1 MYIDPGQKQ
10 ILVVDDDE
18 FIRDLL
24 TSWLE
29 FRGYQVKCAKNGRE
43 ALQLRQ
49 QTHFDLILLDIKMP
63 EMNGYEVLK
72 QLRADNNTTPV
83 VVMSALSDANSVV
96 ACIKLGAEDYLS
108 KPIESELLWA
118 RITASLEKQHYQ
130 DMQQAWLEDLNLLEQ
145 IDQELNTT
153 LDRTAVSE
161 LTLHW
166 TAQKTDAVTSLIGS
180 VDGNLL
186 KLRAAL
192 GFDGQVNQSIA
203 LSALGI
209 DKNQEKI
216 TQKPL
221 SENGRLHP
229 QASYR
234 ITIPINR
241 NTVIKDIIIVDTAK
255 PVPDTA
261 MRFLKRLSTHIAI
274 ALHNAQLYADVQAAN
289 QAKSNFVATVSHE
302 LKNPLTAIQSYTY
315 MLQRQIHN
323 MTAEKQKEYLKFI
336 HEGAERIHNLALELD
351 DITQIETGQ
360 FRLTV
365 EDVSFQT
372 ILDDVLTLMEPQI
385 AARQQTMQLDL
396 PQKLPLVQADAK
408 RLSQIMVNLI
418 SNACKYTPD
427 AGQIDISARHITNG
441 ASPMLYV
448 AVKDNGIGI
457 TPENQAHVFRQF
469 FRADDTQVKNV
480 RGTGLGL
487 NITKKLVELQGGE
500 IGFNSEYTQG
510 STFFFTIPV
519 NELETAVLAGAAPVT

>member
-145 IDQELNTT
+145 IDQELNKT

-166 TAQKTDAVTSLIGS
+166 LSQKTNAIASLIGS

-186 KLRAAL
+186 KLQAAQ
-192 GFDGQVNQSIA
+192 GFDDHANKSIA
-203 LSALGI
+203 LSTLAI
-209 DKNQEKI
+209 DKNQK
-216 TQKPL
+216 
-221 SENGRLHP
+221 
-229 QASYR
+229 R
-234 ITIPINR
+234 I
-241 NTVIKDIIIVDTAK
+241 
-255 PVPDTA
+255 
-261 MRFLKRLSTHIAI
+261 
-274 ALHNAQLYADVQAAN
+274 
-289 QAKSNFVATVSHE
+289 
-302 LKNPLTAIQSYTY
+302 
-315 MLQRQIHN
+315 
-323 MTAEKQKEYLKFI
+323 
-336 HEGAERIHNLALELD
+336 G
-351 DITQIETGQ
+351 
-360 FRLTV
+360 
-365 EDVSFQT
+365 
-372 ILDDVLTLMEPQI
+372 
-385 AARQQTMQLDL
+385 
-396 PQKLPLVQADAK
+396 
-408 RLSQIMVNLI
+408 
-418 SNACKYTPD
+418 
-427 AGQIDISARHITNG
+427 
-441 ASPMLYV
+441 
-448 AVKDNGIGI
+448 
-457 TPENQAHVFRQF
+457 
-469 FRADDTQVKNV
+469 
-480 RGTGLGL
+480 
-487 NITKKLVELQGGE
+487 
-500 IGFNSEYTQG
+500 
-510 STFFFTIPV
+510 
-519 NELETAVLAGAAPVT
+519 